1 MHVPSMADLY
11 EPSLKR
17 FKEDVARFIDATDR
31 L

>member
-1 MHVPSMADLY
+1 MYLH

-17 FKEDVARFIDATDR
+17 FKEDIARFIDATDR